1 MYLTSILLH
10 IHSSFLFPN
19 NSVPNISERP
29 LILVL
34 DSGMWKALPAIKG
47 SVSSLI
53 FIKVEKDPGEWMELA
68 HSNGMRSQPCLIAAG
83 NFVDFQTKV
92 VRLCLQNN
100 VSNPAVSTD
109 AASDQMAS
117 WPFINSWEA
126 VPLDGRVVGTEKEVL
141 ILSPFS

>member
-1 MYLTSILLH
+1 
-10 IHSSFLFPN
+10 
-19 NSVPNISERP
+19 
-29 LILVL
+29 
-34 DSGMWKALPAIKG
+34 MWKALPAIKG

-53 FIKVEKDPGEWMELA
+53 FITVEKDPGEQMELA

-100 VSNPAVSTD
+100 VSNPVVSTD

-117 WPFINSWEA
+117 WPFINSWEVA
-126 VPLDGRVVGTEKEVL
+126 PLDGRVVGTEKEVL